1 MLPQSSTLFHK
12 IWETCFR
19 TTKHP
24 QIFHISTKC
33 WFVKPLVISD
43 VECVERVEAQNC
55 MFFWK
60 WKMTVHISSA
70 LDTCAV
76 LDATACRKNL
86 PCCPWKTSQTYL
98 NLPDVAFNAFSRCK
112 VIAACTHARPR
123 RVAFGNSPAL
133 RVVIPG
139 QALLSVRS
147 SRTLQAV

>member
-19 TTKHP
+19 TPKRP

-43 VECVERVEAQNC
+43 VECVERVEPQNC

-60 WKMTVHISSA
+60 WKMMVLISSA
-70 LDTCAV
+70 LVSGAV
-76 LDATACRKNL
+76 LSATACRRNGLLSVKIT
-86 PCCPWKTSQTYL
+86 KTSMTCSSSL
-98 NLPDVAFNAFSRCK
+98 SLPLRCK
-112 VIAACTHARPR
+112 GIAAYPHARPR

>member
-33 WFVKPLVISD
+33 WFVKQLVISD

-60 WKMTVHISSA
+60 WKMMVLISSA
-70 LDTCAV
+70 LDPGAV
-76 LDATACRKNL
+76 LGATACRRNGLLSVKITKTSMTCSSSLSLPL
-86 PCCPWKTSQTYL
+86 PCKG
-98 NLPDVAFNAFSRCK
+98 
-112 VIAACTHARPR
+112 IAAYPHARPR